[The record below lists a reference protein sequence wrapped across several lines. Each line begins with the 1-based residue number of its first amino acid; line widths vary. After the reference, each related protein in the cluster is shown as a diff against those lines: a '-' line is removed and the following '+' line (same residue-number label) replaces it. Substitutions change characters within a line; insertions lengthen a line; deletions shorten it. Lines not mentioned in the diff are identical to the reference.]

1 MKGKLY
7 ASLVGIALCLGVGV
21 ANAEPVLLSA
31 VQMDTVTAGSGGK
44 HHASSGGKHWKG
56 HGHKHHGKK
65 GHDHEH
71 HGKKGHDGKKGG
83 GAKMVKI
90 GTINKFNVIQV
101 ATHHGTNNFVVIQ

>member
-7 ASLVGIALCLGVGV
+7 ASLVGLALCFGAGV

-31 VQMDTVTAGSGGK
+31 VQMDNVTAGSGGK

-56 HGHKHHGKK
+56 HDHKRHGQKGHHGKK
-65 GHDHEH
+65 G
-71 HGKKGHDGKKGG
+71 DGKK
-83 GAKMVKI
+83 MVKV
-90 GTINKFNVIQV
+90 GTINKFHVIQV